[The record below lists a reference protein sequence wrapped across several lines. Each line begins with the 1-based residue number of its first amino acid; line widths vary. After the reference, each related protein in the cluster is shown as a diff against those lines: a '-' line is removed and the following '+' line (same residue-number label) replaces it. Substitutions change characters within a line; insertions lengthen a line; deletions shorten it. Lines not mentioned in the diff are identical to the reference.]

1 MKLAIAIVQSA
12 DSGRLSDALVTK
24 GFRATRLSTVGG
36 FLDEPNVTM
45 LIGTED
51 EQLPELLTL
60 IRANCQARRRYM
72 NAAPMSVETAG
83 MPLVTA
89 SPIEVEVGG
98 AAVFITPVRYR
109 FRLGQSGATIA
120 TGLSG
125 PQAMLILAIVRP
137 DESTGVTAA
146 LIKADYR
153 FTRIN
158 SIGNFLRKGN
168 TTLLIGVTAGHVDKL
183 LNLIQ
188 STCHTNVEPAPAKG
202 RPYFFPVTA
211 FVIDTMPVI
220 IPPKQ
225 G

>member
-12 DSGRLSDALVTK
+12 DSGRLSDALVAK
-24 GFRATRLSTVGG
+24 GFRSTRLSTVGG

-60 IRANCQARRRYM
+60 IRTNCRARRRYM

-98 AAVFITPVRYR
+98 ATVFITPVRGR
-109 FRLGQSGATIA
+109 FRLGLSGPQIA

-125 PQAMLILAIVRP
+125 PQALLILAIVHP
-137 DESTGVTAA
+137 DEIAGVTMT
-146 LIKADYR
+146 LIKANYR

-158 SIGNFLRKGN
+158 SVGNFFRKGN
-168 TTLLIGVTAGHVDKL
+168 TTLLIGVTAGHVDKV
-183 LNLIQ
+183 LNLMQ
-188 STCHTNVEPAPAKG
+188 STCRGYADPAPAKG
-202 RPYFFPVTA
+202 KPPSYAVTA
-211 FVIDTMPVI
+211 FVIDT
-220 IPPKQ
+220 IPLAALTGQ
-225 G
+225 